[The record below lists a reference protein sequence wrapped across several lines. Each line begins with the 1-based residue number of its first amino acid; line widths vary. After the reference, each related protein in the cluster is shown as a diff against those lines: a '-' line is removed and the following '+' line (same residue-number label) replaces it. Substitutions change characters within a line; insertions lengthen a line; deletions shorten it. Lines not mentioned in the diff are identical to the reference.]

1 MDSTDRG
8 CFEAIGD
15 DAPEPAGLTP
25 GPGRSA
31 AETELQFF
39 ARRAFEESRL
49 AKQASCPQ
57 AAAAHSYLAAA
68 YSAQIAKE
76 LAKTAELE
84 DLLLQIN

>member
-1 MDSTDRG
+1 MDRIDGG
-8 CFEAIGD
+8 CFAAIGD
-15 DAPEPAGLTP
+15 DAPEPAGSAAAV
-25 GPGRSA
+25 GRTA

-39 ARRAFEESRL
+39 ARRAFEESLL

-68 YSAQIAKE
+68 YSGQIARE

-84 DLLLQIN
+84 DLLVRIE

>member
-1 MDSTDRG
+1 MDRIDGG
-8 CFEAIGD
+8 CFAAIGD
-15 DAPEPAGLTP
+15 DASEPAGPAPAAVRT
-25 GPGRSA
+25 A

-49 AKQASCPQ
+49 AQQASCPK

-68 YSAQIAKE
+68 YSGQIAKE

-84 DLLLQIN
+84 DLLLQID